1 MNTAESCA
9 LLDAADEHLSDAMDR
24 LLALGDGSGD
34 YCSSI
39 QQAAKVLQK
48 IQRGWDPQANRSLAP
63 RLMALAARTA
73 TVEHLM
79 DSAATLFMGRLA
91 ANAGSDLG
99 YCADGAPDRGCE
111 QRSLVVNG

>member
-1 MNTAESCA
+1 MNTAETCA

-24 LLALGDGSGD
+24 LLALGDGSAD
-34 YCSSI
+34 YCSSV
-39 QQAAKVLQK
+39 QQAADVLQK
-48 IQRGWDPQANRSLAP
+48 IQGGWDPSKNRSLAP
-63 RLMALAARTA
+63 RLVGLAARTA

-91 ANAGSDLG
+91 ANASSDLE
-99 YCADGAPDRGCE
+99 YCADGETDRGCE